1 MTNGAGAR
9 SHVVLEPQH
18 DIALLQCDV
27 AAPFGSFFAQK
38 PSSSPPPRRVGA
50 PTRHGAPPTDGQHL
64 EDLLYLTRGNQLYTE
79 DGDELYIDPTSQ
91 KRTLH
96 NQYEPGFIEARDK
109 SPLELLI
116 ENKELFDK

>member
-1 MTNGAGAR
+1 MANGSGAR
-9 SHVVLEPQH
+9 SHVALEPQH
-18 DIALLQCDV
+18 DIAPSQCDV

-79 DGDELYIDPTSQ
+79 DGEELYMDPTSP
-91 KRTLH
+91 KRTFH
-96 NQYEPGFIEARDK
+96 NQYEPGFIVARDK